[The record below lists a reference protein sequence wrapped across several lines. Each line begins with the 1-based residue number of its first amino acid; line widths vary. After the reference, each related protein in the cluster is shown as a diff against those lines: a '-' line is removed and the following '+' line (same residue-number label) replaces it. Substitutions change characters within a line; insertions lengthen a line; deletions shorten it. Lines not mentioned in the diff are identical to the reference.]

1 MKNFNYKSL
10 FSVALLGLISSA
22 GSVLAQQYKADVDK
36 PKFDELPSPE
46 VGGNTGEK
54 NFKPKDWLEVE
65 VKFKIVSSRRE
76 DKFADRV
83 TVKWYVAAK
92 VTEGGNTRV
101 RVLEKEVN
109 YVNVP
114 LNEDIYASVYL
125 SPSAVMRI
133 SGSDN
138 AGKNVVE
145 GVGGEV
151 LVNGIQPVRNS
162 GFFSTLSKSKGKWW
176 DSMSRYNK
184 IPLRNKNETPFKF
197 LWWDRYA
204 EIEERR

>member
-1 MKNFNYKSL
+1 MKNTLPTHLFRIVFVAVLSL
-10 FSVALLGLISSA
+10 SHFAM
-22 GSVLAQQYKADVDK
+22 AQAFKVDVDK
-36 PKFDELPSPE
+36 PKFDDLQSPD
-46 VGGNTGEK
+46 VGGNTGKK

-65 VKFKIVSSRRE
+65 VKFKVTSSVKT
-76 DKFADRV
+76 DTHADRV
-83 TVKWYVAAK
+83 TVRWYVAAK
-92 VTEGGNTRV
+92 VVEGGSSKT
-101 RVLEKEVN
+101 RVLEKEIN
-109 YVNVP
+109 FVNVP

-125 SPSAVMRI
+125 SPSAVKRI

-138 AGKNVVE
+138 AGKSVVE
-145 GVGGEV
+145 GVGGEI
-151 LVNGIQPVRNS
+151 LVNGTAAYKNS
-162 GFFSTLSKSKGKWW
+162 GFFSTESKSKGKWW